1 MAGPDG
7 ENFMEDYK
15 YTAIVEWIKD
25 YIASNGLKPN
35 DRFLTE
41 KELCTI
47 HNVSRQTVRQ
57 ALMQLER
64 DNILCRVRGSGTF
77 IKSTVSEVSAPG
89 LNVDGSSVGVI
100 STYFSDY
107 IFPHIVTGIEKVLND
122 AGLPMQLSITHNQ
135 VTEETQALKSM
146 IARGVRGLIV
156 EPSKSALPNPNTE
169 LYREIKM
176 NRIPLVFFNAKYP
189 WADFPCVAMDDE
201 AAGKLVTDHLF
212 DCGHRNI
219 AGLFLMDDIQGHK
232 RYSGFINSC
241 IAHGRKDSEKYVV
254 WYSSA
259 EKKDLFVNSKNRI
272 LELLGKVTAVVCYND
287 LLAANL
293 LRFCRENAI
302 SVPDDISVTGIDDS
316 SYAELCDVPLTT
328 VRHPH
333 RRLGEAA
340 AKELLRLMD
349 NNGAEPEDIIFTPE
363 LIVRDS
369 VKKLDGAESSA
380 AIIMA

>member
-1 MAGPDG
+1 
-7 ENFMEDYK
+7 MEDYK
-15 YTAIVEWIKD
+15 YLAIVEWIKD
-25 YIASNGLKPN
+25 YIASHDLKPN

-41 KELCTI
+41 KELCSV

-77 IKSTVSEVSAPG
+77 IKSAVTAVSEPVRNS
-89 LNVDGSSVGVI
+89 DGSSIGVI

-107 IFPHIVTGIEKVLND
+107 IFPHIVTGIESVLND
-122 AGLPMQLSITHNQ
+122 AACPMQLAITHNQ
-135 VTEETQALKSM
+135 VAEETQALKSM

-156 EPSKSALPNPNTE
+156 EPSKSALPNPNME
-169 LYREIKM
+169 LYREIKS
-176 NRIPLVFFNAKYP
+176 NKIPLVFFNAKYP

-201 AAGKLVTDHLF
+201 TAGRIVTDYLF
-212 DCGHRNI
+212 GCGHRDV

-241 IAHGRKDSEKYVV
+241 IAHGRKDCEKNVV

-259 EKKDLFVNSKNRI
+259 EKKDLFINSKNRI

-293 LRFCRENAI
+293 LRFCRDNGI

-333 RRLGEAA
+333 RKLGEAA
-340 AKELLRLMD
+340 AKELLRLMETND
-349 NNGAEPEDIIFTPE
+349 AEPKDIIFTPE
-363 LIVRDS
+363 LVIRDS
-369 VKKLDGAESSA
+369 VKTFGTIDSA
-380 AIIMA
+380 AAIRMA